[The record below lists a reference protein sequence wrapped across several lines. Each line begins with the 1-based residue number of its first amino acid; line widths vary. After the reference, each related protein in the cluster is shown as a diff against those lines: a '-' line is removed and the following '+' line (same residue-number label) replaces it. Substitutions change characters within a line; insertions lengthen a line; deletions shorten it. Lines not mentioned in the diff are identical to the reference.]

1 MAELANISRPY
12 ARAVFELAK
21 TDADYSAWSER
32 LEWLA
37 TVAADPNIGALFNN
51 PRVSR
56 HALARVFT
64 DICGDRLDGNAKN
77 LVRLLAQNRRLHAL
91 PVIAEQYEYLRAEA
105 ERIVQA
111 ELESAMP
118 VSDAQQQRIA
128 EALSQRMGRRV
139 ELTVKTNEEL
149 LGGAVVR
156 AGDLVIDGSIRAR
169 LEKLATAISGS

>member
-1 MAELANISRPY
+1 MAELSNISRPY

-21 TDADYSAWSER
+21 AGADYSAWSEQ
-32 LEWLA
+32 LDMLA
-37 TVAADPNIGALFNN
+37 VVAADPNVGDLFNN

-56 HALARVFT
+56 RELALVFT
-64 DICGDRLDGNAKN
+64 DVCGDRLDENVKN

-91 PVIAEQYEYLRAEA
+91 PAIAEQYEHLRAEA
-105 ERIVQA
+105 EQTVQA
-111 ELESAMP
+111 ELESALP
-118 VSDAQQQRIA
+118 VSDTQQQRIV

-156 AGDLVIDGSIRAR
+156 AGDLVIDLSLIH
-169 LEKLATAISGS
+169 I

>member
-1 MAELANISRPY
+1 MAELSNVARPY

-21 TDADYSAWSER
+21 AGADYSAWSEQ
-32 LEWLA
+32 LDMLA
-37 TVAADPNIGALFNN
+37 AVAADPNVGDLFNN
-51 PRVSR
+51 PRISR
-56 HALARVFT
+56 RELALVFT
-64 DICGDRLDGNAKN
+64 DVCGDRLDENVKN

-91 PVIAEQYEYLRAEA
+91 PAIAEQYEYLRAEA
-105 ERIVQA
+105 EQTVQA
-111 ELESAMP
+111 ELESALP
-118 VSDAQQQRIA
+118 ISDTQQQRIV

-169 LEKLATAISGS
+169 LEKLATAISG

>member
-1 MAELANISRPY
+1 MAELSNIARPY

-21 TDADYSAWSER
+21 DGADYSVWSEQ
-32 LEWLA
+32 LDMLA
-37 TVAADPNIGALFNN
+37 AVAVDPNVVGLFNN

-56 HALARVFT
+56 HELALVFT
-64 DICGDRLDGNAKN
+64 DVCGDRLDENVKN

-91 PVIAEQYEYLRAEA
+91 PAIAEQYEHLRAEA
-105 ERIVQA
+105 EQTVQA
-111 ELESAMP
+111 ELESALP
-118 VSDAQQQRIA
+118 VSDTQQQRIV

-169 LEKLATAISGS
+169 LEKLATAISG

>member
-1 MAELANISRPY
+1 MAELSNIARPY

-21 TDADYSAWSER
+21 ADADYSVWSEQ
-32 LEWLA
+32 LDMLA
-37 TVAADPNIGALFNN
+37 AVAADPNVGDLFNN

-56 HALARVFT
+56 RELALVFT
-64 DICGDRLDGNAKN
+64 DVCGDGLDENVKN

-91 PVIAEQYEYLRAEA
+91 PAIAEQYEHLRAEA
-105 ERIVQA
+105 EQTVQA
-111 ELESAMP
+111 ELESALP
-118 VSDAQQQRIA
+118 VSDTQQQRIV

-169 LEKLATAISGS
+169 LEKLATAISG

>member
-1 MAELANISRPY
+1 MAELSNIARPY
-12 ARAVFELAK
+12 AGAVCELAK
-21 TDADYSAWSER
+21 AGADYSAWSEQ
-32 LEWLA
+32 LDLLA
-37 TVAADPNIGALFNN
+37 AVAADPNVGELFNN

-56 HALARVFT
+56 RELAWVFT
-64 DICGDRLDGNAKN
+64 DVCGDRLDENVKN

-91 PVIAEQYEYLRAEA
+91 PAIAQQYEHLRAEA
-105 ERIVQA
+105 EQTDQA
-111 ELESAMP
+111 ELESALP
-118 VSDAQQQRIA
+118 VSDTQQQRIV

-169 LEKLATAISGS
+169 LEKLATAISG

>member
-1 MAELANISRPY
+1 MAELSNIARPY

-21 TDADYSAWSER
+21 AGAAYSAWSEQ
-32 LEWLA
+32 LDMLA
-37 TVAADPNIGALFNN
+37 AVAADPNVGDLFNN

-56 HALARVFT
+56 RELSLVFT
-64 DICGDRLDGNAKN
+64 DVCGDRLDENVKN

-91 PVIAEQYEYLRAEA
+91 PAIAEQYEHLRAEA
-105 ERIVQA
+105 EQTVQA
-111 ELESAMP
+111 ELESALP
-118 VSDAQQQRIA
+118 VSDTQQQQIV

-169 LEKLATAISGS
+169 LEKLATAISG

>member
-1 MAELANISRPY
+1 MAELSNIARPY

-21 TDADYSAWSER
+21 ASADYSLWSEQ
-32 LEWLA
+32 LDMLA
-37 TVAADPNIGALFNN
+37 AVAADSNIGALFNN

-56 HALARVFT
+56 HALAGVFT
-64 DICGDRLDGNAKN
+64 DICGDQLDGNARN

-105 ERIVQA
+105 ERTVQA
-111 ELESAMP
+111 ELESALP
-118 VSDAQQQRIA
+118 VSDTQQQRIA

>member
-1 MAELANISRPY
+1 MAELSNIARPY

-21 TDADYSAWSER
+21 DGADYSVWSEQ
-32 LEWLA
+32 LDMLA
-37 TVAADPNIGALFNN
+37 AGAVDPNVVGLFNN

-56 HALARVFT
+56 RDLALVFM
-64 DICGDRLDGNAKN
+64 DVCGDRLDENVKN

-91 PVIAEQYEYLRAEA
+91 PAIAEQYEHLRAEA
-105 ERIVQA
+105 EQTVQA
-111 ELESAMP
+111 ELESALP
-118 VSDAQQQRIA
+118 VSDIQQQRIV

-169 LEKLATAISGS
+169 LEKLATAISG

>member
-1 MAELANISRPY
+1 MAELSNIARPY

-21 TDADYSAWSER
+21 AGEDYSGWSEQ
-32 LEWLA
+32 LDMLA
-37 TVAADPNIGALFNN
+37 AVAADPNVGDLFNN
-51 PRVSR
+51 PRISR
-56 HALARVFT
+56 RELALVFT
-64 DICGDRLDGNAKN
+64 DVCGDRLDENVKN

-91 PVIAEQYEYLRAEA
+91 PAIAEQYEHLRAEA
-105 ERIVQA
+105 EQTVQA
-111 ELESAMP
+111 ELESALP
-118 VSDAQQQRIA
+118 VSDTQQQRIV

-169 LEKLATAISGS
+169 LEKLATAISG

>member
-1 MAELANISRPY
+1 MAELSNIARPY

-21 TDADYSAWSER
+21 ASADYSVWSEQ
-32 LEWLA
+32 LDMLA
-37 TVAADPNIGALFNN
+37 AVAADPNVGDLFNN

-56 HALARVFT
+56 HDLVGVFT
-64 DICGDRLDGNAKN
+64 DICADQVDGNAKN

-91 PVIAEQYEYLRAEA
+91 PAIAEQYEHLRAEA
-105 ERIVQA
+105 EQTVQA
-111 ELESAMP
+111 ELESALP
-118 VSDAQQQRIA
+118 VSDTQQQRIVD
-128 EALSQRMGRRV
+128 ALSQRMGRRV

-169 LEKLATAISGS
+169 LEKLATAISG

>member
-1 MAELANISRPY
+1 M
-12 ARAVFELAK
+12 
-21 TDADYSAWSER
+21 
-32 LEWLA
+32 
-37 TVAADPNIGALFNN
+37 
-51 PRVSR
+51 
-56 HALARVFT
+56 
-64 DICGDRLDGNAKN
+64 
-77 LVRLLAQNRRLHAL
+77 RLLAQNRRLHAL

-105 ERIVQA
+105 ERTVQA
-111 ELESAMP
+111 ELESALP

>member
-1 MAELANISRPY
+1 MAELSNIARPY

-21 TDADYSAWSER
+21 AGAAYSAWSEQ
-32 LEWLA
+32 LDMLA
-37 TVAADPNIGALFNN
+37 AVAADPNVGDLFNN

-56 HALARVFT
+56 RELALVFT
-64 DICGDRLDGNAKN
+64 DVCGDRLDENVKN

-91 PVIAEQYEYLRAEA
+91 PAIAEQYEHLRAEA
-105 ERIVQA
+105 EQTVQA
-111 ELESAMP
+111 ELESALP
-118 VSDAQQQRIA
+118 VSDTQQQRIV

-169 LEKLATAISGS
+169 LEKLATAISG

>member
-1 MAELANISRPY
+1 M
-12 ARAVFELAK
+12 
-21 TDADYSAWSER
+21 
-32 LEWLA
+32 
-37 TVAADPNIGALFNN
+37 AADPNIGALFNN

-56 HALARVFT
+56 HALAGVFT
-64 DICGDRLDGNAKN
+64 DICGDQLDRNAKN

-91 PVIAEQYEYLRAEA
+91 PVIAEQYERLRAEA
-105 ERIVQA
+105 EQTVQA
-111 ELESAMP
+111 ELESALP

-169 LEKLATAISGS
+169 LEKLATAISG

>member
-1 MAELANISRPY
+1 MAELSNIARPY

-21 TDADYSAWSER
+21 ADADYSVWSEQ
-32 LEWLA
+32 LDLLA
-37 TVAADPNIGALFNN
+37 AVAADPNVGGLFNN

-56 HALARVFT
+56 RELALVFT
-64 DICGDRLDGNAKN
+64 DVCGDRLDENVKN

-91 PVIAEQYEYLRAEA
+91 PAIAEQYEHLRAEA
-105 ERIVQA
+105 EQTVQA
-111 ELESAMP
+111 ELESALP
-118 VSDAQQQRIA
+118 VSDTQQQRIV

-139 ELTVKTNEEL
+139 ELTIKTNEEL

-169 LEKLATAISGS
+169 LEKLATAISG

>member
-1 MAELANISRPY
+1 MAELSNIARPY

-21 TDADYSAWSER
+21 SDADYSAWSER

-37 TVAADPNIGALFNN
+37 TVATDPNIGALFNN

-56 HALARVFT
+56 HALAGVFT
-64 DICGDRLDGNAKN
+64 DICGDQLDRNAKN

-105 ERIVQA
+105 ERTVQA
-111 ELESAMP
+111 ELESALP
-118 VSDAQQQRIA
+118 VSDTQQQRIA

-169 LEKLATAISGS
+169 LEKLATAISG

>member
-1 MAELANISRPY
+1 MAELSNIARPY

-21 TDADYSAWSER
+21 ARADYSVWSEQ
-32 LEWLA
+32 LDMLA
-37 TVAADPNIGALFNN
+37 AVAVDPNVVGLFNN

-56 HALARVFT
+56 RDLALVFM
-64 DICGDRLDGNAKN
+64 DVCGDRLDENVKN

-91 PVIAEQYEYLRAEA
+91 PAIAEQYEHLRAEA
-105 ERIVQA
+105 EQTVQA
-111 ELESAMP
+111 ELESALP
-118 VSDAQQQRIA
+118 VSDTQQQRIV

-139 ELTVKTNEEL
+139 ELTVKTNKEL

-169 LEKLATAISGS
+169 LEKLATAISG

>member
-1 MAELANISRPY
+1 MLA
-12 ARAVFELAK
+12 V
-21 TDADYSAWSER
+21 
-32 LEWLA
+32 
-37 TVAADPNIGALFNN
+37 VAADPNVGDLFNN

-56 HALARVFT
+56 RELALVFT
-64 DICGDRLDGNAKN
+64 DVCGDRLDENVKN

-91 PVIAEQYEYLRAEA
+91 PAIAEQYEHLRAEA
-105 ERIVQA
+105 EQTVQA
-111 ELESAMP
+111 ELESALP
-118 VSDAQQQRIA
+118 VSDTQQQRIV

-169 LEKLATAISGS
+169 LEKLATAISG

>member
-1 MAELANISRPY
+1 MAELSNIARPY

-21 TDADYSAWSER
+21 AGVDYSAWSEQ
-32 LEWLA
+32 LDLLSA
-37 TVAADPNIGALFNN
+37 VAADPNVGGLFNN

-56 HALARVFT
+56 RELAFVFT
-64 DICGDRLDGNAKN
+64 DVCGDRLDENVKN

-91 PVIAEQYEYLRAEA
+91 PAIAEQYEHLRAEA
-105 ERIVQA
+105 EQTVQA
-111 ELESAMP
+111 ELESALP
-118 VSDAQQQRIA
+118 VSDTQQQRIV

-169 LEKLATAISGS
+169 LEKMATAISG

>member
-1 MAELANISRPY
+1 LAELSNIARPY

-21 TDADYSAWSER
+21 DGADYSVWSEQ
-32 LEWLA
+32 LDMLA
-37 TVAADPNIGALFNN
+37 AVAVDPNVVGLFNN

-56 HALARVFT
+56 RDLALVFM
-64 DICGDRLDGNAKN
+64 DVCGDRLDENVKN

-91 PVIAEQYEYLRAEA
+91 PAIAEQYEHLRAEA
-105 ERIVQA
+105 EQTVQA
-111 ELESAMP
+111 ELESALP
-118 VSDAQQQRIA
+118 VSDTQQQRIV

-169 LEKLATAISGS
+169 LEKLATAISG

>member
-1 MAELANISRPY
+1 LAELSNIARPY

-32 LEWLA
+32 LEWLS

-56 HALARVFT
+56 HALAGVFT
-64 DICGDRLDGNAKN
+64 DVCGDQLDRNTKN

-91 PVIAEQYEYLRAEA
+91 PAIAEQYEYLRAEA
-105 ERIVQA
+105 ERTVQA
-111 ELESAMP
+111 ELESALP
-118 VSDAQQQRIA
+118 VSDTQQQRIA